1 MQPTAEPTAEPTT
14 EPTTERL
21 AERPTKRYVI
31 IGAGPTGLTVALYL
45 ARAGHAVTVV
55 EAADT
60 IGGCHR
66 VARATPD
73 GSPVQPT
80 GLPEAKGLFAEH
92 APRVYSDSYVNTAAV
107 LADLGLVWDDVFT
120 PYHFSITTIASQ
132 GALGH
137 LSAWEVAC
145 LGAAFLVL
153 LLPVV
158 SGLLQSVSVDGYA
171 AACGFSFEARDYLD
185 RVCRLTDG
193 APAARYSLWQFLQLL
208 NQQAPHSL
216 YQPRAPNDRLLFP
229 VWQQRLSQ
237 LGVTIYT
244 NTRAIALDDAGV
256 TLDTGAVLLCDRCIL
271 AVPPEAAVAIA
282 GVSQRF
288 PAMTPRWVAATE
300 YVDYISVAYHFHTP
314 LQLTRHGFPATPW
327 GVVYVP
333 VSDYWDHPQ
342 PNFPTEPFSGV
353 LSATITRPDAVSPH
367 LGRTPQQCSAAEI
380 IAEVHRQLSS
390 TLKLPVPAAAFLTP
404 GTRFTDG
411 RWISPDGAWVAA
423 AGQPPVPFAGAAPRG
438 TEPAV
443 FTAGA
448 HTGHSWYQFTSME
461 AAVENGL
468 QLCRHLGAPTPAI
481 TSATTVATAVYG
493 VVAIGVVAWA
503 FYRHGS
509 PWRAVEAA
517 AEALAE
523 LAE

>member
-1 MQPTAEPTAEPTT
+1 MI
-14 EPTTERL
+14 
-21 AERPTKRYVI
+21 V
-31 IGAGPTGLTVALYL
+31 GAGPTGLTVALYL

-60 IGGCHR
+60 VGGCHR

-73 GSPVQPT
+73 GLPEVLTSAQPT
-80 GLPEAKGLFAEH
+80 GLFAEH

-107 LADLGLVWDDVFT
+107 LADLGLAWDDVFT
-120 PYHFSITTIASQ
+120 PYRFSITTIASQ
-132 GALGH
+132 GAPGH
-137 LSAWEVAC
+137 LSPWEVAC

-158 SGLLQSVSVDGYA
+158 SGLLQSVTVDGYA
-171 AACGFSFEARDYLD
+171 AACGFSPGARDYLD

-208 NQQAPHSL
+208 NQQAPHRL
-216 YQPRAPNDRLLFP
+216 YQPRAPNDRVLFP
-229 VWQQRLSQ
+229 VWQQRLQQ
-237 LGVTIYT
+237 LGVTIFT
-244 NTRAIALDDAGV
+244 NARAVALDDSGV
-256 TLDTGAVLLCDRCIL
+256 TLDTGAVLSCDLCIL
-271 AVPPEAAVAIA
+271 AVPPEAAVLVT
-282 GVSQRF
+282 GVAERF
-288 PAMTPRWVAATE
+288 PAMTPSWVAATE
-300 YVDYISVAYHFHTP
+300 YVDYISLAYHFHAP
-314 LQLTRHGFPATPW
+314 LNLTRHGFPATPW

-333 VSDYWDHPQ
+333 VSDYWDVSEPHTRAE
-342 PNFPTEPFSGV
+342 PNFRAEPFPGV

-367 LGRTPQQCSAAEI
+367 LGRTPQQCTAAEI
-380 IAEVHRQLSS
+380 TAEVYRQLSA
-390 TLKLPVPAAAFLTP
+390 TLTMPAPAAAFLTP

-411 RWISPDGAWVAA
+411 RWRSPDGAWVAA
-423 AGQPPVPFAGAAPRG
+423 AGQPPVPFAGAAPRR